1 MSQSK
6 EKILGI
12 IHYLAS
18 QISLGW
24 NHLFVAK
31 FIGEAYRDN
40 KIMGGDTIL
49 KNAQLACEESS
60 VLALGKVVD
69 KHESSQS
76 IYYLLNC
83 LEEDPSSYPYVN
95 KSELLEQIKSH
106 RKKLRKIDAILPN
119 LKEKRDKVIAH
130 LDKKLVNQ
138 PETVFSYPP
147 LDTESLIPAF
157 QMIRGILEVY
167 DKQTESFSFWIDEGQ
182 DIKRDLD
189 YLIALIDKDK
199 AINSTQ

>member
-1 MSQSK
+1 MSQSI
-6 EKILGI
+6 EKNLGI

-40 KIMGGDTIL
+40 RIMGAHTIL
-49 KNAQLACEESS
+49 KNAQLACWDSS
-60 VLALGKVVD
+60 VLALVKVID
-69 KHESSQS
+69 KHKSSQN
-76 IYYLLNC
+76 IFYLLNC
-83 LEEDPSSYPYVN
+83 LESDPSSYPYVN
-95 KSELLEQIKSH
+95 ESELLEQISNH
-106 RKKLRKIDAILPN
+106 RDELSKIDEILPS
-119 LKEKRDKVIAH
+119 LKEKRNKVIAH

-147 LDTESLIPAF
+147 LDTESLYPAF
-157 QMIRGILEVY
+157 QVLRGILKVY
-167 DKQTESFSFWIDEGQ
+167 DKQTESFSLWISEGQ
-182 DIKRDLD
+182 YIKNDLD

-199 AINSTQ
+199 ETNSI

>member
-1 MSQSK
+1 MSQSI
-6 EKILGI
+6 EKNLGI

-24 NHLFVAK
+24 NHLLVAK
-31 FIGEAYRDN
+31 YIGEAYREN
-40 KIMGGDTIL
+40 KIIGAHTIL
-49 KNAQLACEESS
+49 KNAQLACWDSS
-60 VLALGKVVD
+60 VLALVKVVD
-69 KHESSQS
+69 KHKSSQN

-83 LEEDPSSYPYVN
+83 LEADPSSYPYVN
-95 KSELLEQIKSH
+95 KSELLVQITNH
-106 RKKLRKIDAILPN
+106 RDELRKIDAILPS

-147 LDTESLIPAF
+147 LETESLISAF
-157 QMIRGILEVY
+157 QVLRGILETY
-167 DKQTESFSFWIDEGQ
+167 DKQTLSFSLWIGEGQ
-182 DIKRDLD
+182 YIRNDLD

>member
-1 MSQSK
+1 MSQSI
-6 EKILGI
+6 EKNLDI

-24 NHLFVAK
+24 IHLYIAK
-31 FIGEAYRDN
+31 FIGEAYREN
-40 KIMGGDTIL
+40 RIMGAHTIL

-60 VLALGKVVD
+60 VLALGKVVV

-95 KSELLEQIKSH
+95 ESELLEQISNH
-106 RKKLRKIDAILPN
+106 RDELSKIDEILPS
-119 LKEKRDKVIAH
+119 LKEKRNKVIAH

-147 LDTESLIPAF
+147 LDVESLVPAF
-157 QMIRGILEVY
+157 QIIRGILEVY
-167 DKQTESFSFWIDEGQ
+167 DKQTESFSFWIDEGK
-182 DIKRDLD
+182 DIKSDLD
-189 YLIALIDKDK
+189 YLIALIDKDR